1 MHTIPGGPRRARHRR
16 RRTRVPL
23 ATKKQLELIDDL
35 SRQLELDPAEL
46 KKYVQ
51 DVGGR
56 RCSKPE
62 ELSVPQASRLIDE
75 FLEDLDK
82 GDQMFSL
89 GTKRWNRFA
98 AECRAESEETSDTR
112 PDMAG
117 ALDAIRA
124 QLERGEEPSPQ
135 TIRALSRM
143 IKAIEKL
150 ETAAE
155 SVRDRI
161 RCVPQRELLNAVD
174 EFLAG
179 I

>member
-1 MHTIPGGPRRARHRR
+1 M
-16 RRTRVPL
+16 PL

-35 SRQLELDPAEL
+35 GRQLELEPAEL
-46 KKYVQ
+46 KKYVR

-56 RCSKPE
+56 RCSLPT

-89 GTKRWNRFA
+89 GAKRWNRFA
-98 AECRAESEETSDTR
+98 AECRAESEENADTR

-117 ALDAIRA
+117 ALGAIRVR
-124 QLERGEEPSPQ
+124 LERGEEPSPQ

-143 IKAIEKL
+143 IKAVERL
-150 ETAAE
+150 GAAAQ
-155 SVRDRI
+155 RARRRI
-161 RCVPQRELLNAVD
+161 RCERQRELLNAVD